1 MPICKNCNIKFPN
14 KIIEDGKKKDLSG
27 RSYCLTC
34 SPRGKNF
41 GYDLRKRSTDEKY
54 KDLYKSE
61 NSIVCKIC
69 NRHYTRK
76 KKNNLVCGTCRTGYR
91 RYKNKQKG
99 IDLLGAKC
107 SKCSIKDRD
116 VLTFHHVDPNEKS
129 FGLSDNWSGVSWKAI
144 ETEIKKCVL
153 LCHNCHMKEHKKDL
167 SVLINFY
174 ENPLTNN
181 QG

>member
-1 MPICKNCNIKFPN
+1 MPICKNCNIKFPR
-14 KIIEDGKKKDLSG
+14 KIIEDGKKKDLSS

-34 SPRGKNF
+34 SPRGENF

-69 NRHYTRK
+69 NRHYPRK
-76 KKNNLVCGTCRTGYR
+76 KKNNLVCGTCRTGC
-91 RYKNKQKG
+91 RYKNKQRG

-107 SKCSIKDRD
+107 VKCLTEDRE
-116 VLTFHHVDPNEKS
+116 VLTFHHTNPNEKS
-129 FGLSDNWSGVSWKAI
+129 FDLSANWSSINWNKV
-144 ETEIKKCVL
+144 ELEIKKCVL
-153 LCHNCHMKEHKKDL
+153 LCYNCHMKEHKKDL
-167 SVLINFY
+167 AALINFY
-174 ENPLTNN
+174 ENPLTEN